1 MVLDPVR
8 LNDSVH
14 GEIII
19 FPMRHRLSGL
29 WHPLLITLSRRGN
42 GGQTFPLPGRQTA
55 AQIRLAF
62 RQLLQNICQG
72 GHLACRDDL
81 LGVRRRG
88 CGGDTGR
95 LPFGL
100 DGCFGGREGGEGGG
114 GEEEGGEVGL
124 GDDRGLR
131 VRATGVT
138 LPVLQMPQDM

>member
-62 RQLLQNICQG
+62 RKLLQNICQG

-95 LPFGL
+95 FPLGL
-100 DGCFGGREGGEGGG
+100 DGCFGGREGGERGG